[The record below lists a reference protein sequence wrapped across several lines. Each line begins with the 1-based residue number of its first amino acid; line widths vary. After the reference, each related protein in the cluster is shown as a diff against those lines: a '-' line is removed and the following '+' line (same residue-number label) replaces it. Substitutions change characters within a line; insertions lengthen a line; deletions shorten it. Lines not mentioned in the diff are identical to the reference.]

1 MNLIKCN
8 GYNHSLF
15 LNVSIVNRLT
25 NNEREILEYALSE
38 YNFINK
44 EKHTAQYSITVHQ
57 WVENIK
63 GFYDVNHLRTKAV
76 LNVLS
81 KFC

>member
-1 MNLIKCN
+1 MNLIKSN

-15 LNVSIVNRLT
+15 LDVSIVNTLT
-25 NNEREILEYALSE
+25 KNEREILEYALSE

-44 EKHTAQYSITVHQ
+44 EKHTVQYSITVGQ